1 MEMEMTARLEIL
13 RNSLDKKQAEFDEKL
28 ADHFSTVK
36 AANGQPLNDKRNG
49 RSTLDRWER
58 QNDSLRSLDSGIQ
71 KTRDAIEREES
82 KVALVSLAN
91 ETTPSEI
98 LALVADGVLLQ
109 WRKHPNTFFVA
120 DVEKARIVW
129 DSDKKVVAHRYVSEI
144 KDRDQHRKFAQVFNG
159 LKTALTATA

>member
-1 MEMEMTARLEIL
+1 MTARLEIL
-13 RNSLDKKQAEFDEKL
+13 KNSLEKKQAKFEGKL

-49 RSTLDRWER
+49 RSTLDKWER
-58 QNDSLRSLDSGIQ
+58 QNDSLRSLDSSIQ

-82 KVALVSLAN
+82 KVALVNLAI

-98 LALVADGVLLQ
+98 MALVTEGVLIQ

-129 DSDKKVVAHRYVSEI
+129 DSDKKIVAHRYVGEI

-159 LKTALTATA
+159 LKAALAATA